1 MDAMSHNFNIFIGS
15 CRSVSEGNLFFEF
28 LPADP
33 KAKVRSEI
41 LVEEDQLNGIL
52 HVSKPLR
59 MPTLIAEETRL
70 TIYRGYAGVELFGLK
85 SDPPESHNQQD
96 NNTLRAPMTERLARA
111 IKGSDDISPK
121 PTFFA

>member
-1 MDAMSHNFNIFIGS
+1 
-15 CRSVSEGNLFFEF
+15 
-28 LPADP
+28 
-33 KAKVRSEI
+33 
-41 LVEEDQLNGIL
+41 
-52 HVSKPLR
+52 
-59 MPTLIAEETRL
+59 
-70 TIYRGYAGVELFGLK
+70 LFGLK